1 MEQIKL
7 VRIDF
12 RLIHGQVITKWF
24 AQALADRIV
33 IVDDHL
39 AQDDFMKEIYEM
51 AAPPG
56 AKVNVF
62 TVEQAVKKYAEDQLG
77 SGKILVLFKDVETV
91 WRAFQ
96 EGFRITEVQI
106 GGLGS
111 TPERKVV
118 CGAITMDDRDA
129 RRLKMMM
136 DRGVHVYLQQMPE
149 ESPVEMA
156 RILEKYAFDLNDQ

>member
-1 MEQIKL
+1 MGQIKL

-56 AKVNVF
+56 SQV
-62 TVEQAVKKYAEDQLG
+62 TVLTVRQAIQRQQDDQLG
-77 SGKILVLFKDVETV
+77 KGRILVLFKDVHTA

-96 EGFRITEVQI
+96 DGFLFTELQI

-111 TPERKVV
+111 TPKRKVV
-118 CGAITMDDRDA
+118 HGAITLDDADA
-129 RRLKMMM
+129 ESLKKMME
-136 DRGVHVYLQQMPE
+136 RGVHVYLQQVPE
-149 ESPVEMA
+149 ENPVELA
-156 RILEKYAFDLNDQ
+156 KILEKYDFV